1 MQSFISTLTHTL
13 YLHPSLP
20 HQVKLFDFVG
30 RQSFIVDADFICYII
45 LMSIVEIQKK
55 LSPILRDYG
64 IKRAAVFGSVSRGED
79 KPESDVD
86 LLVDLGNQTM
96 GMFEY
101 MKFIEKLEQGLNRKV
116 DLVTEKGL
124 NKFLRPYIL
133 ADLKI
138 IYEDR

>member
-1 MQSFISTLTHTL
+1 
-13 YLHPSLP
+13 
-20 HQVKLFDFVG
+20 
-30 RQSFIVDADFICYII
+30 
-45 LMSIVEIQKK
+45 MSIAEIQKK

-64 IKRAAVFGSVSRGED
+64 IKRAAVFGSASRGED

-101 MKFIEKLEQGLNRKV
+101 MKFIERLEQGLNRKV

-133 ADLKI
+133 PDLKI

>member
-1 MQSFISTLTHTL
+1 
-13 YLHPSLP
+13 
-20 HQVKLFDFVG
+20 
-30 RQSFIVDADFICYII
+30 
-45 LMSIVEIQKK
+45 MSIAEIQKK

-64 IKRAAVFGSVSRGED
+64 IKRAAVFGSASRGED

-133 ADLKI
+133 PDLKV

>member
-1 MQSFISTLTHTL
+1 
-13 YLHPSLP
+13 
-20 HQVKLFDFVG
+20 
-30 RQSFIVDADFICYII
+30 
-45 LMSIVEIQKK
+45 MSIAEIQKK

-64 IKRAAVFGSVSRGED
+64 IKRAAVFGSASRGED

-133 ADLKI
+133 PDLKI

>member
-1 MQSFISTLTHTL
+1 
-13 YLHPSLP
+13 
-20 HQVKLFDFVG
+20 
-30 RQSFIVDADFICYII
+30 
-45 LMSIVEIQKK
+45 MSIVEIQKK

>member
-1 MQSFISTLTHTL
+1 
-13 YLHPSLP
+13 
-20 HQVKLFDFVG
+20 
-30 RQSFIVDADFICYII
+30 
-45 LMSIVEIQKK
+45 MSIAEIQKK

-64 IKRAAVFGSVSRGED
+64 IKRAAVFGSASRGED

-101 MKFIEKLEQGLNRKV
+101 MKFIERLEQGLNRKV

-133 ADLKI
+133 PDLKV

>member
-1 MQSFISTLTHTL
+1 
-13 YLHPSLP
+13 
-20 HQVKLFDFVG
+20 
-30 RQSFIVDADFICYII
+30 
-45 LMSIVEIQKK
+45 MSIAEIQKK

-64 IKRAAVFGSVSRGED
+64 IKRAAVFSSASRGED

-101 MKFIEKLEQGLNRKV
+101 MKFIERLEQGLNRKV

-133 ADLKI
+133 PDLKV